1 MKYYFTYGTD
11 GQPFVGG
18 WTEVEAPTV
27 NLACAAFR
35 AVHPDKEP
43 GILNCSSAYTEES
56 FLGSCMAGPDGNFR
70 KFCHERMSRLISEV
84 LKHERHCRD
93 NRSGNPH
100 RRIQ

>member
-1 MKYYFTYGTD
+1 MLCADISAKEIANEILLHIR
-11 GQPFVGG
+11 GG

-70 KFCHERMSRLISEV
+70 KFCHERISFTVEPSDPDEPV
-84 LKHERHCRD
+84 D
-93 NRSGNPH
+93 FGGA
-100 RRIQ
+100 QT

>member
-70 KFCHERMSRLISEV
+70 KFCHRSE
-84 LKHERHCRD
+84 
-93 NRSGNPH
+93 PA
-100 RRIQ
+100 

>member
-18 WTEVEAPTV
+18 WTEVEAPTA

-56 FLGSCMAGPDGNFR
+56 FLGSCMAGPTETSVSSAMSVSASR
-70 KFCHERMSRLISEV
+70 SSHVTRMSRLI
-84 LKHERHCRD
+84 LK
-93 NRSGNPH
+93 
-100 RRIQ
+100 I